1 MAVFQQFVKP
11 YRQPLVRCTVPAGR
25 TVVHPAVV
33 YIDAGDNAVAER
45 PVLWIA
51 LPHVIGYGVTVQ
63 SRRLH
68 CA

>member
-33 YIDAGDNAVAER
+33 YIDAGDNAVGN
-45 PVLWIA
+45 LF
-51 LPHVIGYGVTVQ
+51 
-63 SRRLH
+63 SRRTGL
-68 CA
+68 CAKSANDLSRCVRT